1 MSQDAGLGAHAEIN
15 RVFKT
20 RTSFYH
26 DTAATKDLVIRENYC
41 YGVVAGIA
49 QSLSAW
55 TLRVGS
61 GLIRTYSTT
70 ANQWIAI
77 FTSQTAHGLN
87 TGNTVPING
96 AVVYGSYSN
105 VFHGSY
111 QRTQL

>member
-1 MSQDAGLGAHAEIN
+1 MLFSHN
-15 RVFKT
+15 P
-20 RTSFYH
+20 
-26 DTAATKDLVIRENYC
+26 AATKDLVIRENFC

-87 TGNTVPING
+87 TGNTVPINV
-96 AVVYGSYSN
+96 AAVYGSYSN
-105 VFHGSY
+105 VFNSSY
-111 QRTQL
+111 QITKLSHTSLPYPISSGPWP